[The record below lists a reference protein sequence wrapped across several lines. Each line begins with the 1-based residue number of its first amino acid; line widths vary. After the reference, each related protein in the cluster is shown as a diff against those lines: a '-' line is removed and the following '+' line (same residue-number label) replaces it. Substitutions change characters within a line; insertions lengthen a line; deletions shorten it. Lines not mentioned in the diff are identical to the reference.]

1 MAEGPKISPI
11 KSPITQS
18 QALTLCKKNILHSF
32 HFAQSVKNRSARHTF
47 FCCLTGVWSHSCH
60 LLKCNCSGFKSKVF
74 KQFKSLVLKS
84 TVLQAYTNCVQYFF
98 LQYLV
103 SLLVA
108 SDMEVVLS
116 ALGVLYVFRYFLNLS
131 ILHVDET
138 KGSIEIV
145 EVTTS
150 WQYKTRSVQSQ
161 GIRVQGLGWGGW
173 GGRVGAFFKII
184 YHFVVGLAIYTC
196 KLFPWC
202 LLYSLSS
209 IVKDLALYHGYLLR
223 KGKQFNSVFN
233 AQER

>member
-1 MAEGPKISPI
+1 M

-32 HFAQSVKNRSARHTF
+32 HFAQLVKNRSARHTF
-47 FCCLTGVWSHSCH
+47 FCCLTRVWYHSCH
-60 LLKCNCSGFKSKVF
+60 LLKCNCSGFKYKVF

-98 LQYLV
+98 LQHLV

-116 ALGVLYVFRYFLNLS
+116 VLGVLYVFRYFLNLS

-138 KGSIEIV
+138 KGSIENV
-145 EVTTS
+145 EVITS

-161 GIRVQGLGWGGW
+161 GIRVQGLGLGGGV
-173 GGRVGAFFKII
+173 GGGQR
-184 YHFVVGLAIYTC
+184 
-196 KLFPWC
+196 
-202 LLYSLSS
+202 
-209 IVKDLALYHGYLLR
+209 R
-223 KGKQFNSVFN
+223 KKFD
-233 AQER
+233 RL